1 MSSNEEDLDIP
12 QPRRARK
19 IDEYSWKKICSKRAR
34 NIGKAYIYISLKNNS
49 NSQRA
54 VSPPCTYTCFGRI
67 DTDKIKEILDN
78 FCIIANFELQN
89 NYLSNHANSTD
100 VKRTRVGDRC
110 SRKLRTIKQLNIR

>member
-1 MSSNEEDLDIP
+1 MSFNKEDLDIP

-34 NIGKAYIYISLKNNS
+34 NIGKAYIYISLKNK
-49 NSQRA
+49 
-54 VSPPCTYTCFGRI
+54 YTCFGII
-67 DTDKIKEILDN
+67 DIDKIKEILGN

-100 VKRTRVGDRC
+100 VKRTKVGDRC

>member
-1 MSSNEEDLDIP
+1 MSSKEEDLDIP

-54 VSPPCTYTCFGRI
+54 VSPPCRI